1 MKFYQKH
8 KKLSM
13 WITAFFF
20 AAAVILFR
28 ELLTSLPSIWSA
40 LTTFLSIISPFI
52 IGFAIA
58 FVLYVPCVKIEN
70 LFKKTKP
77 SSFFNKHA
85 RGISVFAVYILGFA
99 VLVIILVLVLPWIVR
114 NIIGLYENREMYYG
128 KINDFIADHCDE
140 NGTFFGMDPASI
152 TDALHIE
159 KYISKINLDQ
169 LTSVANGVYQVGMT
183 LIDSILA
190 IFSSI
195 YMLTSR
201 DSLIHS
207 IGRLFAVFT
216 SRKNVHRFHSYL
228 SKISGIFYT
237 YIYSTLIDALI
248 VAVCCTIAFLII
260 GIDYAPLFGFIVG
273 AANLIPYFGAIIS
286 GICVALF
293 VALTDGLLKAV
304 IVAVSILVIQQLDAN
319 VLQPRIIGKSVGIQ
333 PLFTLMAIT
342 VGGGLFGFIGI
353 ILGVPLAA
361 TFQLILSDIMD
372 MHERSTA
379 AKEAA
384 EADSTTQKEFFD
396 FESADSTD
404 GDTDTE
410 AAEQAEDQSD

>member
-28 ELLTSLPSIWSA
+28 ELLTALPSIWSA
-40 LTTFLSIISPFI
+40 VKTFLSILSPFI

-70 LFKKTKP
+70 LFKKTKQ
-77 SSFFNKHA
+77 SAFLNKHA
-85 RGISVFAVYILGFA
+85 RGLSVFAVYILGFA

-114 NIIGLYENREMYYG
+114 NIIGLYENREIYYG
-128 KINDFIADHCDE
+128 RINSFLADHCDE
-140 NGTFFGMDPASI
+140 NGTFFGIDPASI

-159 KYISKINLDQ
+159 NYISNINLDQ

-183 LIDSILA
+183 LIDTILA

-201 DSLIHS
+201 DPLIHS

-216 SRKNVHRFHSYL
+216 SRKNVHRFHCYL

-237 YIYSTLIDALI
+237 YIYSTLIDALV
-248 VAVCCTIAFLII
+248 VAVCCTVAFLIT
-260 GIDYAPLFGFIVG
+260 GVDYAPLFGIIVG
-273 AANLIPYFGAIIS
+273 IANLIPYFGAIIS

-293 VALTDGLLKAV
+293 VAVTDSILKAV
-304 IVAVSILVIQQLDAN
+304 IVGVSILVIQQIDAN

-361 TFQLILSDIMD
+361 TFQLILSDVMD
-372 MHERSTA
+372 MHERYFA
-379 AKEAA
+379 AKETA
-384 EADSTTQKEFFD
+384 EAGNAEQKEFFD
-396 FESADSTD
+396 FESTAGSEKDSNSES
-404 GDTDTE
+404 TE
-410 AAEQAEDQSD
+410 QSD

>member
-1 MKFYQKH
+1 M
-8 KKLSM
+8 
-13 WITAFFF
+13 
-20 AAAVILFR
+20 
-28 ELLTSLPSIWSA
+28 
-40 LTTFLSIISPFI
+40 
-52 IGFAIA
+52 
-58 FVLYVPCVKIEN
+58 
-70 LFKKTKP
+70 
-77 SSFFNKHA
+77 
-85 RGISVFAVYILGFA
+85 YILGFA

-248 VAVCCTIAFLII
+248 VAICCTIAFLVI
-260 GIDYAPLFGFIVG
+260 GVDYAPLFGFIVG

-396 FESADSTD
+396 FESTDSD
-404 GDTDTE
+404 SFAESTE
-410 AAEQAEDQSD
+410 PSDEQSD